1 MIVIK
6 NKQIEV
12 IRFRFSKKKVLMQSF
27 AHDNELHSSC

>member
-12 IRFRFSKKKVLMQSF
+12 IDLDFLKRKYNSLV
-27 AHDNELHSSC
+27 ELRI